1 MEKDDIKYLVLS
13 ALGYVEKP
21 DFVQSD
27 DNAVKIVNDQYEHY
41 FSLAISS
48 NKWNFFTAQT
58 ELLRQEN
65 EGKYKYKY
73 TLPEDMEILNNVYVD
88 RYTHCNLNYEMYD
101 KHIFTNTDK
110 CYIEYRKKVC
120 EATLAPYFVEYFRL
134 YMAYNLCQLIT
145 GDSNLEQ
152 SLFNRYQMAFSQAR
166 ALDNIQKK
174 PRVLNSGIYADV
186 RN

>member
-13 ALGYVEKP
+13 ALGYVERP
-21 DFVQSD
+21 DFIQSD
-27 DNAVKIVNDQYEHY
+27 DNAVKIINDQYEHY
-41 FSLAISS
+41 FSLAIAS
-48 NKWNFFTAQT
+48 NKWNFFTSQK
-58 ELLRQEN
+58 ELTRADTD
-65 EGKYKYKY
+65 GKYKYKY
-73 TLPEDMEILNNVYVD
+73 KLPEDLEILNNVYAD
-88 RYTHCNLNYEMYD
+88 KYDHCNMNYEMYD
-101 KHIFTNTDK
+101 KHIFTNTEK

-152 SLFNRYQMAFSQAR
+152 SLFSRYQMAFNQAR
-166 ALDNIQKK
+166 ALDNMQKK
-174 PRVLNSGIYADV
+174 PKILNSGIYAEV

>member
-13 ALGYVEKP
+13 AIGYVERP
-21 DFVQSD
+21 DFIQSD
-27 DNAVKIVNDQYEHY
+27 DNAVKIINDQYEHY
-41 FSLAISS
+41 FSLAIAS
-48 NKWNFFTAQT
+48 NKWNFFTSQK
-58 ELLRQEN
+58 ELTRADTD
-65 EGKYKYKY
+65 GKYKYKY
-73 TLPEDMEILNNVYVD
+73 ELPEDLEILNNVYAD
-88 RYTHCNLNYEMYD
+88 KYDHCNMNYEMYD
-101 KHIFTNTDK
+101 KHIFTNTEK

-152 SLFNRYQMAFSQAR
+152 SLFSRYQMAFNQAR
-166 ALDNIQKK
+166 ALDNMQKK
-174 PRVLNSGIYADV
+174 PKILNSGIYADV